1 MLAVD
6 GSSSGLKVG
15 AVHAEPQIWEASLA
29 DPGHGSAGHGRGRRA
44 VDGEVN
50 GQLAAHGRDLGL
62 GRHHPVHRD
71 VLEMA
76 DDGLTGGS
84 QPALVGGPRSSPP

>member
-1 MLAVD
+1 MQ
-6 GSSSGLKVG
+6 SHRSGKRAWRTPVTDLQVMDEGVG
-15 AVHAEPQIWEASLA
+15 RLTERSTANWLRMGTSKT
-29 DPGHGSAGHGRGRRA
+29 RRR
-44 VDGEVN
+44 
-50 GQLAAHGRDLGL
+50 RDLGL

-76 DDGLTGGS
+76 DDGLTWGS